1 MELQLIASSD
11 LPKPIVKQEMDES
24 LKNESG
30 VFSNNSANT
39 SNGCDTGSWDQHD
52 GEISDPKFDPPIVS
66 TNVRKIIPC
75 NISSIDGQVDL
86 NETSAKGNSIIWNKW
101 SE

>member
-1 MELQLIASSD
+1 MELQLVASSA

-39 SNGCDTGSWDQHD
+39 TDECGNWDQHD

-66 TNVRKIIPC
+66 TNVRKASPC
-75 NISSIDGQVDL
+75 NISSIDGQAGF
-86 NETSAKGNSIIWNKW
+86 NETSAKGK
-101 SE
+101 